1 MTKKKR
7 RRPSRQRAS
16 TKPMFSQIARSV
28 VWIARFIAV
37 LLEIWDKLRDVLWSA
52 YSVNGDIGN
61 ARCVEVNH
69 A

>member
-28 VWIARFIAV
+28 VWIARFIV
-37 LLEIWDKLRDVLWSA
+37 LLLEIWDKLRDVLWSA
-52 YSVNGDIGN
+52 YSANGDLGD
-61 ARCVEVNH
+61 ACCVEVNY